1 MGIMLTLYNWM
12 PLIWLL
18 IAVALCLIEALTV
31 DLVAVWFAAG
41 SLAAI
46 IPSLFDTPFWVQFL
60 VFLAVSLVCLV
71 FTRPL
76 VVDVLKVRKTSTNA
90 DRVIGMI
97 GVVTVA
103 INNITGSGRVLV
115 NGLDWAARSD
125 DGTPIEEQESVLIK
139 KIEGVTLIVE
149 RVV

>member
-12 PLIWLL
+12 PLVWLL
-18 IAVALCLIEALTV
+18 IAVILCIIEAVTI
-31 DLVAVWFAAG
+31 DLVAIWFAAG

-46 IPSLFDTPFWVQFL
+46 IPSLFDAPFWLQLL
-60 VFLAVSLVCLV
+60 VFLIVSLACLV

-76 VVDVLKVRKTSTNA
+76 VVGVLKVRKTSTNA
-90 DRVIGMI
+90 DRVIGMV
-97 GVVTVA
+97 GVVTTA
-103 INNITGSGRVLV
+103 ISNVNGQGRVLV

-125 DGTPIEEQESVLIK
+125 DGAPVEEHENVLVK